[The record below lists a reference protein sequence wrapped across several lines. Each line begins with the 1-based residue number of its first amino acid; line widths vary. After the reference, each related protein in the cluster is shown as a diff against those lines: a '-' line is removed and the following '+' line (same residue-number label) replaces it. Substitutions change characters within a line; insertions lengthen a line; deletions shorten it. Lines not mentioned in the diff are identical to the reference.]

1 MTWVQNGALPDPA
14 ELNQTL
20 ILGTALLAAI
30 LGWDGPLLAMTD
42 KPLFGFCRFLINLA
56 LVFIYMFLL
65 MASAHPECLLWTLS
79 VIFALY
85 VLWDVSAMREQ
96 IASYDPAL
104 AGVQHT
110 TAGQIWNIYAGG
122 FAGRPQIP
130 HGPAITLAWAGYFV
144 LLALIANGR
153 AYEHLRTTCVFAL
166 IGLVSFWIDATPGR
180 RTASATVWAG
190 GCSSSWARWLRRRS
204 ISGSGPAREAQS
216 RRAAGDGGA
225 HPTALS
231 TLPPAVTGLA
241 ATSTK
246 AMTHGAVPLFTQLW
260 MVPRCT
266 STSPALR
273 WTLLPS
279 SSSMSIS
286 PEITTA

>member
-1 MTWVQNGALPDPA
+1 MLLMDVHSDHTQRARAEARADLIRRLFAVAISVGFAATLARMTWVQNGALPDPA

-85 VLWDVSAMREQ
+85 VLWDVLAMREQ

-104 AGVQHT
+104 AGVQHA

-130 HGPAITLAWAGYFV
+130 HGPAVTLAWAGYFV
-144 LLALIANGR
+144 VLALIANGR

-166 IGLVSFWIDATPGR
+166 IGLVSFWIDATPRQENGTGYRMGR
-180 RTASATVWAG
+180 RM
-190 GCSSSWARWLRRRS
+190 LL
-204 ISGSGPAREAQS
+204 IL
-216 RRAAGDGGA
+216 GA
-225 HPTALS
+225 L
-231 TLPPAVTGLA
+231 VA
-241 ATSTK
+241 ATIYFRLRP
-246 AMTHGAVPLFTQLW
+246 GA
-260 MVPRCT
+260 
-266 STSPALR
+266 
-273 WTLLPS
+273 
-279 SSSMSIS
+279 
-286 PEITTA
+286 